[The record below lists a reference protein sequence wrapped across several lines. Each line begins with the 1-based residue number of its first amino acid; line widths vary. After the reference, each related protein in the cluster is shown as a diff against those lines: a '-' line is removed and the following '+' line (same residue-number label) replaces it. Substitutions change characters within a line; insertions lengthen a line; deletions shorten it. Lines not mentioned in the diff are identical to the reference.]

1 MRIEGLDLEIPPEL
15 IAQHP
20 TEPRDAC
27 RLLHLDR
34 EGGRIGHRQFRQI
47 PQLLREGD
55 VLVLN
60 DSRVLPARLIGRK
73 PTGGRVELLFL
84 SPFTGPGGEAPSG
97 SQWEALARP
106 SSRLRAGREL
116 AVGSDL
122 DEAILLD
129 RYLGEGR
136 WVVGPA
142 GLLTIPEILER
153 QGKTPFPPYITEGP
167 GDPEL
172 YQTVYAREPGSAA
185 APTAGLHFTP
195 GLLSDLRAGGVE
207 TASVTLHVGLDTFRP
222 IQVEEVE
229 AHPIH
234 REWYSVPEEALRTL
248 NQARRENRRLVAV
261 GTTSVR
267 VLETLFR
274 DASPGEPASADPRG
288 WTQLYITPGY
298 RFRAVGAL
306 LTNFHLP
313 RTSLLALVMAFAGVD
328 FTRRA
333 YAEAVAEHYRF
344 FSFGDAMLVT

>member
-1 MRIEGLDLEIPPEL
+1 MRIEELDLEIPPEL

-34 EGGRIGHRQFRQI
+34 KADRIGHRQFRQL
-47 PQLLREGD
+47 PQMLREGD

-60 DSRVLPARLIGRK
+60 DSRVLPARLIARK

-84 SPFTGPGGEAPSG
+84 SPFTGQVGNAPSG
-97 SQWEALARP
+97 LRWEALARP
-106 SSRLRAGREL
+106 SSRLRAGLEL
-116 AVGSDL
+116 AVGADL
-122 DEAILLD
+122 DEVVLLD

-136 WVVGPA
+136 WVVAAA
-142 GLLTIPEILER
+142 GLLSIPEILER
-153 QGKTPFPPYITEGP
+153 QGKTPLPPYITEDP

-172 YQTVYAREPGSAA
+172 YQTVYARDPGSAA

-195 GLLSDLRAGGVE
+195 ELLSDLQAGGVE

-234 REWYSVPEEALRTL
+234 QEWYSVPEEALRTL
-248 NQARRENRRLVAV
+248 NLARRENRRLVAV

-274 DASPGEPASADPRG
+274 AASPGEPAPADPRG
-288 WTQLYITPGY
+288 WTSLYITPGY

-328 FTRRA
+328 STRRA
-333 YAEAVAEHYRF
+333 YAEAVAGHYRF